1 VDKKPFKIASLAD
14 FQWSPTD
21 NRLAYWTA
29 EDGNVPARLV
39 LAEINGV
46 KLEEIRS
53 KVRLDTVHTARD
65 TLVLLDSFQRHRL

>member
-1 VDKKPFKIASLAD
+1 MMILFQSFQLVDKKPFKIPSLSD

-39 LAEINGV
+39 LAEVNGV
-46 KLEEIRS
+46 RLEEVRS
-53 KVRLDTVHTARD
+53 KVKNLAFR
-65 TLVLLDSFQRHRL
+65 FFF